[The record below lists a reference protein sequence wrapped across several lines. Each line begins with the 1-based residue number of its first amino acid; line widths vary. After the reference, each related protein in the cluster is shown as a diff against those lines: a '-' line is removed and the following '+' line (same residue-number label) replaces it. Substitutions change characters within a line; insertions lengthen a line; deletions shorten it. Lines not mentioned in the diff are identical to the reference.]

1 MTPAFPTRRSC
12 DLLGERGKHLLAL
25 LGVFAARHRHGRGA
39 CVRSPVALGRDGRS
53 QFRLFNLAAAAHGA
67 THQLAP
73 PLVHPVFGRT
83 EPCLE
88 NMRRRTADIENDH
101 LSCTGA
107 ENRRRWRMAGTR
119 PRTSSTRAMSISHKA
134 TPGSVPMS
142 SSPSP
147 HGSMT
152 SA

>member
-1 MTPAFPTRRSC
+1 M
-12 DLLGERGKHLLAL
+12 LLLAL
-25 LGVFAARHRHGRGA
+25 LWGFAARHRHGRGS

-53 QFRLFNLAAAAHGA
+53 HHRHFNLAAAAHGA

-73 PLVHPVFGRT
+73 PLVLPVFGRT

-107 ENRRRWRMAGTR
+107 ETAGGGGWPDRETG
-119 PRTSSTRAMSISHKA
+119 RAH
-134 TPGSVPMS
+134 V
-142 SSPSP
+142 
-147 HGSMT
+147 
-152 SA
+152 